1 MKLPALLFIGLAPL
15 VILIPLFMLVL
26 NLMIYGLQNRNICSR
41 ASLNIS
47 NGFLLG
53 ILLGPLGMLISLT
66 LAVKPTIKNLIFGI
80 LRVLLIVSVNWVIVK
95 AANLDMINNILSP
108 LFIYVIGI
116 TFILRGKNSFKFSVS
131 TLIIK

>member
-1 MKLPALLFIGLAPL
+1 MKILVLLFIGLAPL
-15 VILIPLFMLVL
+15 MILIPLFVLLL
-26 NLMIYGLQNRNICSR
+26 NLMIYGLQNRNICSI
-41 ASLNIS
+41 ASLNVG

-66 LAVKPTIKNLIFGI
+66 QAVKPSIKKLIFGI
-80 LRVLLIVSVNWVIVK
+80 SRVLLIVAVNGVIVR
-95 AANLDMINNILSP
+95 AANLDMVYNILSP

-131 TLIIK
+131 STK

>member
-1 MKLPALLFIGLAPL
+1 MKILVLLFIGLAPL
-15 VILIPLFMLVL
+15 LILIPLFVLLL
-26 NLMIYGLQNRNICSR
+26 NLMIYGLQNRNICSI
-41 ASLNIS
+41 ASLNVR

-66 LAVKPTIKNLIFGI
+66 QAVKPSIKKLIFGI
-80 LRVLLIVSVNWVIVK
+80 SRVLLIVAVNGVIVR
-95 AANLDMINNILSP
+95 AANLDMVYNILSP

-131 TLIIK
+131 STK

>member
-1 MKLPALLFIGLAPL
+1 MKILVLLFIGLAPL
-15 VILIPLFMLVL
+15 LILIPLFVILL
-26 NLMIYGLQNRNICSR
+26 NLMIYGLQNRNICSI
-41 ASLNIS
+41 ASLNVR

-66 LAVKPTIKNLIFGI
+66 QAVKPSIKKLIFGI
-80 LRVLLIVSVNWVIVK
+80 SRVLLIVAVNGVIVR
-95 AANLDMINNILSP
+95 AANLDMVYNILSP

-131 TLIIK
+131 STK

>member
-1 MKLPALLFIGLAPL
+1 MKILVLLFIGLAPL
-15 VILIPLFMLVL
+15 MILMPLFVLLL
-26 NLMIYGLQNRNICSR
+26 NLVIYGLQNRNICST
-41 ASLNIS
+41 ASLNVR

-66 LAVKPTIKNLIFGI
+66 QAVKPTIKKLIFGI
-80 LRVLLIVSVNWVIVK
+80 SRVLLIVAVNGVIVR
-95 AANLDMINNILSP
+95 AANLDMVYNILSP

-131 TLIIK
+131 STK